1 MITNK
6 HKYSFRRGTNTSTK
20 TAGTL
25 ENRDFTGI
33 YPPTQFIWGQPWAN
47 IPKYLL
53 PNKKD
58 YY

>member
-33 YPPTQFIWGQPWAN
+33 YPPTQVISTQPREN
-47 IPKYLL
+47 IHKYLP